1 MFFKLIRYDIKVGFA
16 STLKRYLAA
25 LLLFPLMLLNFWLT
39 ATAVNNAALQNG
51 DLQGVVR
58 GSFGDLMLYTFG
70 GMQKYIPEPGV
81 AFQFPAF
88 WMLLYLLLAY
98 ITLYYPFNDLEE
110 SGQNILVRSGGRRL
124 WWFSKCIWNV
134 SSVIVFFLLGWLV
147 MLAGTLL
154 MGGPMSMEL
163 SSGMQAVLR
172 LNSNFYMS
180 WVSSLAL
187 ETMLLPPLVMAALS
201 LLQMTLSLFIKPFYS
216 FIVTTSILLVSSYYL
231 SPFLIGNYAMPLR
244 SDRLLED
251 GVNLTVGIW
260 FAVAVIVISIVVG
273 EIVFQR
279 RDILKGEQ

>member
-25 LLLFPLMLLNFWLT
+25 LLLFPLMLLNFWLE

-147 MLAGTLL
+147 MLVGTLL
-154 MGGPMSMEL
+154 MGGSMSMEL

-172 LNSNFYMS
+172 LNSSFYMS

-187 ETMLLPPLVMAALS
+187 ETMLQFHCHNQYSVGVELLPVSVPDRKLRDAAAQRSIIGRWREPDSGNLVCS
-201 LLQMTLSLFIKPFYS
+201 GSDCDFC
-216 FIVTTSILLVSSYYL
+216 SSGRNCVPETGY
-231 SPFLIGNYAMPLR
+231 FERG
-244 SDRLLED
+244 
-251 GVNLTVGIW
+251 
-260 FAVAVIVISIVVG
+260 AV
-273 EIVFQR
+273 
-279 RDILKGEQ
+279 K

>member
-1 MFFKLIRYDIKVGFA
+1 
-16 STLKRYLAA
+16 
-25 LLLFPLMLLNFWLT
+25 
-39 ATAVNNAALQNG
+39 
-51 DLQGVVR
+51 
-58 GSFGDLMLYTFG
+58 
-70 GMQKYIPEPGV
+70 
-81 AFQFPAF
+81 
-88 WMLLYLLLAY
+88 
-98 ITLYYPFNDLEE
+98 
-110 SGQNILVRSGGRRL
+110 
-124 WWFSKCIWNV
+124 
-134 SSVIVFFLLGWLV
+134 
-147 MLAGTLL
+147 

-187 ETMLLPPLVMAALS
+187 ETILLPPLVMAALN
-201 LLQMTLSLFIKPFYS
+201 LLQMTFSLFIKPFYS

-244 SDRLLED
+244 SDRLLGD

-260 FAVAVIVISIVVG
+260 FAVAVIVLSVVVG

>member
-1 MFFKLIRYDIKVGFA
+1 M
-16 STLKRYLAA
+16 
-25 LLLFPLMLLNFWLT
+25 
-39 ATAVNNAALQNG
+39 
-51 DLQGVVR
+51 
-58 GSFGDLMLYTFG
+58 
-70 GMQKYIPEPGV
+70 
-81 AFQFPAF
+81 
-88 WMLLYLLLAY
+88 
-98 ITLYYPFNDLEE
+98 
-110 SGQNILVRSGGRRL
+110 
-124 WWFSKCIWNV
+124 WWFSKCVWNV

-163 SSGMQAVLR
+163 SSGMQAVLK

-180 WVSSLAL
+180 WVNSLAL
-187 ETMLLPPLVMAALS
+187 ETILLPPLVMVALS